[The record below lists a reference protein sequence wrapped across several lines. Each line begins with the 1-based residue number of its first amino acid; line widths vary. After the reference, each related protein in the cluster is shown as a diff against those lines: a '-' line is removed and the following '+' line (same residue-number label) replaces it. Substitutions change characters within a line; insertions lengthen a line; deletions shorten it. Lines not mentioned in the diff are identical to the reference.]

1 MDAPDAVKSFVVRV
15 ARTSAGSIRGTVE
28 QVRTGRKELIRT
40 VEEIGRVIA
49 AIAFR
54 TEEDAM
60 SLKGKHALVTGG
72 SRGIGRGIA
81 LKLAESGARVAVHYY
96 ANQAAAK
103 ETLERVR
110 KHGADGF
117 LVQADVSR
125 VEDVQR
131 MFAEVRKAFGTLDVF
146 VANARP
152 EAAKF
157 YQKPMEITLEAWD
170 HAMDSQ
176 AKAFLVGVR
185 EAVGL
190 MSQGGR
196 VVAITYAPGGQKGT
210 WQPWVAMGSAKAA
223 LESLVR
229 YFAVSLAPRGITVN
243 SVSPGLTDD
252 SVLNSFPQAAVDI
265 ARAWHSSGWTPMG
278 RMGTPA
284 DIGNV
289 VALLC
294 SPDAGWITGQLIYA
308 DGGASLVDTLLPL
321 EIQRG

>member
-1 MDAPDAVKSFVVRV
+1 MA
-15 ARTSAGSIRGTVE
+15 
-28 QVRTGRKELIRT
+28 
-40 VEEIGRVIA
+40 
-49 AIAFR
+49 
-54 TEEDAM
+54 
-60 SLKGKHALVTGG
+60 LKGKHVLVTGG

-96 ANQAAAK
+96 VNEAAAK

-117 LVQADVSR
+117 TVQADVSR
-125 VEDVQR
+125 VDDVRR
-131 MFAEVRKAFGTLDVF
+131 MFAEVKQRFGTLDVF

-157 YQKPMEITLEAWD
+157 YQKPMDITLEAWD

-185 EAVGL
+185 EAADL
-190 MSQGGR
+190 MGQGGR
-196 VVAITYAPGGQKGT
+196 IVAITYAPGGQRGT

-229 YFAVSLAPRGITVN
+229 YFAVALAPRGITVN

-252 SVLNSFPQAAVDI
+252 SVLQSFGEAAVDV
-265 ARAWHSSGWTPMG
+265 ARTWHGSGWTPMG

-289 VALLC
+289 VALLS
-294 SPDAGWITGQLIYA
+294 SPDAAWITGQLIYA

>member
-1 MDAPDAVKSFVVRV
+1 MGDLTTFVVRI
-15 ARTSAGSIRGTVE
+15 AASGAGQLRGVVE
-28 QVRTGRKELIRT
+28 RVKTGRKEPVHTI
-40 VEEIGRVIA
+40 EDIGRVIA
-49 AIAFR
+49 AMALG
-54 TEEDAM
+54 EETAM
-60 SLKGKHALVTGG
+60 AMRGKHALVTGA
-72 SRGIGRGIA
+72 SRGVGRGIA
-81 LKLAESGARVAVHYY
+81 LKLAECGVKVAIHYY
-96 ANQAAAK
+96 VNEVAAK

-125 VEDVQR
+125 VDDVRR
-131 MFAEVRKAFGTLDVF
+131 MFGEVKQRFGTLDVF

-185 EAVGL
+185 EAAGL
-190 MSQGGR
+190 MGQGGR
-196 VVAITYAPGGQKGT
+196 MVAITYAPGGQRGT

-229 YFAVSLAPRGITVN
+229 YFAVALAPRGITVN

-252 SVLNSFPQAAVDI
+252 SVLQSFGDAAVDI
-265 ARAWHSSGWTPMG
+265 ARKWHGSGWTPMG

-284 DIGNV
+284 DIGNA
-289 VALLC
+289 VAMLC
-294 SPDAGWITGQLIYA
+294 SPEASWITGQLIYA

>member
-1 MDAPDAVKSFVVRV
+1 MDTPGAERPQTFIVRWFPGGRRGVVER
-15 ARTSAGSIRGTVE
+15 
-28 QVRTGRKELIRT
+28 VRTGAKESIES
-40 VEEIGRVIA
+40 VEDVARVLTA
-49 AIAFR
+49 ALDKEA
-54 TEEDAM
+54 AM
-60 SLKGKHALVTGG
+60 LLKGKHALVTGG

-81 LKLAESGARVAVHYY
+81 LRLAEAGARVAIHYY
-96 ANQAAAK
+96 TNEAAAK

-110 KHGADGF
+110 KHGADGV

-125 VEDVQR
+125 VENVCR
-131 MFAEVRKAFGTLDVF
+131 MIGEVKRAFGSLDVF

-157 YQKPMEITLEAWD
+157 YQKPLEITLEAWD

-185 EAVGL
+185 EAVGI
-190 MSQGGR
+190 MGQGGR
-196 VVAITYAPGGQKGT
+196 IIAITYAPGGQKGT

-229 YFAVSLAPRGITVN
+229 YFAVALAPRGITVN
-243 SVSPGLTDD
+243 TVSPGLTDD
-252 SVLNSFPQAAVDI
+252 SVLQSFGDAAVDV
-265 ARAWHSSGWTPMG
+265 ARQWHGSGWTPMG

-289 VALLC
+289 VSLLC
-294 SPDAGWITGQLIYA
+294 SPDAAWLTGQTIHA

>member
-1 MDAPDAVKSFVVRV
+1 
-15 ARTSAGSIRGTVE
+15 
-28 QVRTGRKELIRT
+28 
-40 VEEIGRVIA
+40 
-49 AIAFR
+49 
-54 TEEDAM
+54 M
-60 SLKGKHALVTGG
+60 SLRGKHALVTGG
-72 SRGIGRGIA
+72 SRGIGRGIV
-81 LKLAESGARVAVHYY
+81 LKLAEAGARVGIHYY
-96 ANQAAAK
+96 ANAGAAK
-103 ETLERVR
+103 EVLERVR
-110 KHGADGF
+110 KFGADGF

-125 VEDVQR
+125 VDDVQR
-131 MFAEVRKAFGTLDVF
+131 MFADAKQHFGTLDVF

-185 EAVGL
+185 EAAGL
-190 MSQGGR
+190 MGQGGR
-196 VVAITYAPGGQKGT
+196 IVAITYAPGGQRGT

-229 YFAVSLAPRGITVN
+229 YFAVALAPRGITVN
-243 SVSPGLTDD
+243 TVSPGLTDD
-252 SVLNSFPQAAVDI
+252 SVLQSFGDAAVDI
-265 ARAWHSSGWTPMG
+265 ARKWHGSGFTPMG
-278 RMGTPA
+278 RMGTPD

-289 VALLC
+289 VSLLC
-294 SPDAGWITGQLIYA
+294 SPQAAWITGQLIYA

>member
-1 MDAPDAVKSFVVRV
+1 MS
-15 ARTSAGSIRGTVE
+15 G
-28 QVRTGRKELIRT
+28 GRHRQKEH
-40 VEEIGRVIA
+40 
-49 AIAFR
+49 
-54 TEEDAM
+54 DM

-96 ANQAAAK
+96 VNEAAAK
-103 ETLERVR
+103 DTLERVR

-131 MFAEVRKAFGTLDVF
+131 MFAEVKQRFGALDVF

-185 EAVGL
+185 EAADL
-190 MSQGGR
+190 MGQGGR
-196 VVAITYAPGGQKGT
+196 IIAITYAPGGQRGT

-229 YFAVSLAPRGITVN
+229 YFAVALAPRGITVN

-252 SVLNSFPQAAVDI
+252 SVLQSFGDVAVDV
-265 ARAWHSSGWTPMG
+265 ARKWHGGGWTPMG

-289 VALLC
+289 VGLVA
-294 SPDAGWITGQLIYA
+294 SPEASWITGQLIYA

>member
-1 MDAPDAVKSFVVRV
+1 
-15 ARTSAGSIRGTVE
+15 
-28 QVRTGRKELIRT
+28 
-40 VEEIGRVIA
+40 
-49 AIAFR
+49 
-54 TEEDAM
+54 M

-81 LKLAESGARVAVHYY
+81 LKLAEGGARVAVHYY

-103 ETLERVR
+103 DTLDRVR

-125 VEDVQR
+125 VEDVR
-131 MFAEVRKAFGTLDVF
+131 SMFGEVRKAFGTLDIF

-152 EAAKF
+152 EAARF
-157 YQKPMEITLEAWD
+157 YQKPMDITLEAWD

-176 AKAFLVGVR
+176 AKAFLVGAR

-190 MSQGGR
+190 MGQGGR
-196 VVAITYAPGGQKGT
+196 IVAITYAPGGQKGT

-229 YFAVSLAPRGITVN
+229 YFAVTLAPRGITVN

-252 SVLNSFPQAAVDI
+252 SVLNSFPQAAVDT
-265 ARAWHSSGWTPMG
+265 ARAWHASGWTPMG

-289 VALLC
+289 VGLLC
-294 SPDAGWITGQLIYA
+294 SPDAAWITGQLIYA

-321 EIQRG
+321 EMQRG